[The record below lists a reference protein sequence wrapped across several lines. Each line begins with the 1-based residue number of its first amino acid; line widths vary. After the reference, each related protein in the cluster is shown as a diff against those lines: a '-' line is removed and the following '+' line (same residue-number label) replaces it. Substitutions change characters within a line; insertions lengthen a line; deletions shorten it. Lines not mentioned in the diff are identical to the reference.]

1 MIRLPLW
8 AIMDRDHLTRLI
20 DDPARVQRDDIAD
33 LKAMA
38 ERYPWFS
45 GAHLLLAVGGHR
57 GGDVLFDEQLK
68 ASAAHLP
75 SRAVLFDKLQAPTV
89 QAHKKVISAL
99 VPGVAQTVGPV
110 ETPSQNQTEIDRADR
125 ILAAAGLFEMPE
137 TAPHEGTVHFRGA
150 EELPIPVAEK
160 PVENPVDAVPPTT
173 AELPPLIHEMPP
185 VIEVVSPP
193 IPAPP
198 EAEVMRI
205 PVDAIATPPAE
216 PLPTAAEESPTEE
229 LAPEHA
235 PTPWK
240 ERLLRG
246 DRDEEELDRQMRDS
260 AVAISY
266 ELLLESEG
274 LLEPAPEAPV
284 PVSVPEPVVPV
295 APITTEVTRPAPAAS
310 RSFSDWLSTGGTEV
324 PARTPAI
331 AKDPAPSRPKAEGEQ
346 SQRPPTARPIVD
358 PEIIRAVRELAP
370 VASKHTP
377 ENPETKALI
386 DRFLQQST
394 QTPQAPKKAE
404 FFNPQTAAKRSL
416 EEHADLVTETLA
428 RIYEKQGNIAKAIAA
443 YERLAVKHPE
453 KSAHFRALAKALSGR

>member
-1 MIRLPLW
+1 
-8 AIMDRDHLTRLI
+8 MDRDHLTRLI

-33 LKAMA
+33 LQAMA

-57 GGDVLFDEQLK
+57 EGDVLFDEQLK

-75 SRAVLFDKLQAPTV
+75 SRAVLFDRLHAPMPAAPVPIARTMV
-89 QAHKKVISAL
+89 QPFVI
-99 VPGVAQTVGPV
+99 VPV
-110 ETPSQNQTEIDRADR
+110 
-125 ILAAAGLFEMPE
+125 PE
-137 TAPHEGTVHFRGA
+137 TVPHEGPVRFDVTEEVPPPVPEQPGPRSVEAVAPDVTEPSPLMRVQAPAIETVVAPLPEPPLA
-150 EELPIPVAEK
+150 EVVHVAVETVTPIP
-160 PVENPVDAVPPTT
+160 
-173 AELPPLIHEMPP
+173 AELPPQ
-185 VIEVVSPP
+185 
-193 IPAPP
+193 A
-198 EAEVMRI
+198 
-205 PVDAIATPPAE
+205 
-216 PLPTAAEESPTEE
+216 TEE
-229 LAPEHA
+229 PSAEATMPDPPLTEHI

-246 DRDEEELDRQMRDS
+246 DRDEEDLDRQMRDS

-274 LLEPAPEAPV
+274 LLVTQPVAPTPAAVPQLVV
-284 PVSVPEPVVPV
+284 PVEPVRIEVPEP
-295 APITTEVTRPAPAAS
+295 ALATS
-310 RSFSDWLSTGGTEV
+310 RSFSDWLSAGET
-324 PARTPAI
+324 AI
-331 AKDPAPSRPKAEGEQ
+331 HQSRPLAVKDPAPPSSLPEAPQ
-346 SQRPPTARPIVD
+346 AQRLSAARPIVD

-370 VASKHTP
+370 IESKHTP

-386 DRFLQQST
+386 DRFLQQNT
-394 QTPQAPKKAE
+394 QAQQAPKKAE

-453 KSAHFRALAKALSGR
+453 KSAHFRALAKALTGR